1 MINKT
6 SHPIKVKVEK
16 IFQQKL
22 ITEQLRKTDPQAK

>member
-16 IFQQKL
+16 NISTKL